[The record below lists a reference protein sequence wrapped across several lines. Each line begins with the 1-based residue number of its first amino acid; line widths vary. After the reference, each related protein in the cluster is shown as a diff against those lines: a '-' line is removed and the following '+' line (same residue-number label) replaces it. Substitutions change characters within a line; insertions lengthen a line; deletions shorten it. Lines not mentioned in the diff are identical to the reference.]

1 MKPKKPTAISSPA
14 AASDILLYQT
24 EDGQTRVEC
33 RFENENVWLTQ
44 ALMAEL
50 FQTTPQNMTLHLA
63 AIYAE
68 GELAEAATCKDHL
81 QVRTEGGRQVKR
93 TLREGEITELNR
105 VVTMFLDFAED
116 QAKRR
121 KQVFLR
127 DWRGKLDGFL
137 TFNERR
143 VLPDS
148 GCVSREQADRKAQE
162 QYALFEQR
170 RRAALEAQGEA
181 ALAGQLEN
189 LAQQAQELKAA
200 QERKPKRPR

>member
-14 AASDILLYQT
+14 ASSEIVLYQT
-24 EDGQTRVEC
+24 EDGRTRVEC
-33 RFENENVWLTQ
+33 RFEHENVWLTQ

-81 QVRTEGGRQVKR
+81 QVRTEGGRQVRR
-93 TLREGEITELNR
+93 TLLGD
-105 VVTMFLDFAED
+105 FL
-116 QAKRR
+116 K
-121 KQVFLR
+121 
-127 DWRGKLDGFL
+127 
-137 TFNERR
+137 FNERR

-148 GCVSREQADRKAQE
+148 GRVSREQADRKAQE

-181 ALAGQLEN
+181 ELAGQLEN
-189 LAQQAQELKAA
+189 LAQQAQELKPA